1 MKKVS
6 CLFMTMLLLVPLCVG
21 AVTWLGDSNQ
31 FRWVTTSTTNNSLL
45 EASQTVLQCIPD
57 AAKGIVTIQYKLPAM
72 AKNVKLSIYNVNGV
86 LIQNFALQ
94 AGSSAV
100 QWDYSKNSVA
110 AGIYVASLRYGDVE
124 KNIQISLV
132 K

>member
-6 CLFMTMLLLVPLCVG
+6 YLFMTMLLVVPLFVG
-21 AVTWLGDSNQ
+21 AVTWTGDSNQ
-31 FRWVTTSTTNNSLL
+31 FRWGGTGIQTEKFLKATQFSLR
-45 EASQTVLQCIPD
+45 CIPD
-57 AAKGIVTIQYKLPAM
+57 FAKGMVTIRYALPAA
-72 AKNVKLSIYNVNGV
+72 AKNVKLAVYNVSGV

-94 AGSSAV
+94 PGSSAV
-100 QWDYSKNSVA
+100 QWYYSKSSIA

-124 KNIQISLV
+124 KNIQLSLV

>member
-1 MKKVS
+1 MRKTA
-6 CLFMTMLLLVPLCVG
+6 CLFMTMLLAVPFFAG

-31 FRWVTTSTTNNSLL
+31 FRWLGTGTMSDKSLKADLTSLRY
-45 EASQTVLQCIPD
+45 VPD
-57 AAKGIVTIQYKLPAM
+57 FAQGLVTIHYALPAA
-72 AKNVKLSIYNVNGV
+72 AKNVKLAIFNVNGALV
-86 LIQNFALQ
+86 RDFDLQPGSTATRWAFAK
-94 AGSSAV
+94 
-100 QWDYSKNSVA
+100 DNVA

>member
-1 MKKVS
+1 
-6 CLFMTMLLLVPLCVG
+6 MTMLLLVPLFVG

-31 FRWVTTSTTNNSLL
+31 FRWPITSTTSNSLL
-45 EASQTVLQCIPD
+45 KASQIVLQCIPD
-57 AAKGIVTIQYKLPAM
+57 IAKGIVTIQYKLPSV
-72 AKNVKLSIYNVNGV
+72 AKNVKLNIYNVSGV
-86 LIQNFALQ
+86 LIQNFDLQ
-94 AGSSAV
+94 PGSSAV